1 MPWSIWLAASSV
13 WVGKVWS
20 KHRLRWLQKCAFT
33 CWCLISP
40 LCFLRNSA
48 IGCKW
53 GKLAPFILFLFNLF
67 IYFFKQEMFFKFL
80 FALNG
85 DRLSNWTYSTPMPKG
100 EGDWDKSED
109 WVTTRTERSAVIG
122 NFQQYYMSSWSIK
135 RLLMIY
141 DTNKF
146 TRAHYRH

>member
-1 MPWSIWLAASSV
+1 
-13 WVGKVWS
+13 
-20 KHRLRWLQKCAFT
+20 
-33 CWCLISP
+33 
-40 LCFLRNSA
+40 
-48 IGCKW
+48 
-53 GKLAPFILFLFNLF
+53 
-67 IYFFKQEMFFKFL
+67 MFVKFL

-85 DRLSNWTYSTPMPKG
+85 DRLSNLTYSTPMPKV
-100 EGDWDKSED
+100 EGDWDPDWDKRED

>member
-1 MPWSIWLAASSV
+1 
-13 WVGKVWS
+13 
-20 KHRLRWLQKCAFT
+20 
-33 CWCLISP
+33 
-40 LCFLRNSA
+40 
-48 IGCKW
+48 
-53 GKLAPFILFLFNLF
+53 
-67 IYFFKQEMFFKFL
+67 MFVKFL

-85 DRLSNWTYSTPMPKG
+85 DRLSNWTYSTPMSKV

-122 NFQQYYMSSWSIK
+122 NFQQYYMSSWLIK